1 MQNKYQ
7 NDTKT
12 LDSLNPLN
20 KSMPVYQ
27 QKAEIVRTEKL
38 ADDIYRF
45 TMKAPDIAADSK
57 PGQFLMV
64 RAGEGMDPLLRR
76 PFSVHQ
82 VAEGGLVQILFK
94 VVGKGT
100 QALANLQPGKQMDV
114 LGPLGR
120 GFAHNTHYLN
130 YLVGGGIGIAP
141 LFFLAKKM
149 LLKNEPSAIQVLLG
163 ARTKDEIA
171 TLVYDFESMGLG
183 VQVATEDGSLGKQGL
198 VTDLM
203 ASLQHE
209 NPAMVYACGPYP
221 MLRAVAGVCRDKI
234 WGCQVSL
241 ETIMA
246 CGLAACLGCAI
257 LRADMKGYVHV
268 CKDGPVFN
276 ADDVAWL

>member
-1 MQNKYQ
+1 
-7 NDTKT
+7 
-12 LDSLNPLN
+12 
-20 KSMPVYQ
+20 MPAYQ
-27 QKAEIVRTEKL
+27 QTAEIVRTEKL

-57 PGQFLMV
+57 PGQFVMV

-100 QALANLQPGKQMDV
+100 QVLANLQPGQQMDI

-120 GFAHNTHYLN
+120 GFTHNSHCPN

-163 ARTKDEIA
+163 ARTKDEI
-171 TLVYDFESMGLG
+171 TSLVDNFESMGLG

-221 MLRAVAGVCRDKI
+221 MMRAVVGVCRDKS
-234 WGCQVSL
+234 WECQVSL

-246 CGLAACLGCAI
+246 CGLAACLGCAV
-257 LRADMKGYVHV
+257 LRADMKGYVHA

>member
-1 MQNKYQ
+1 
-7 NDTKT
+7 
-12 LDSLNPLN
+12 
-20 KSMPVYQ
+20 MPAYQ

-57 PGQFLMV
+57 PGQFVMV

-100 QALANLQPGKQMDV
+100 QALANLQPGQQMDV

-120 GFAHNTHYLN
+120 GFAHNTHCLN

-149 LLKNEPSAIQVLLG
+149 LLKNEPSTIQVLLG
-163 ARTKDEIA
+163 ARTKDEIT
-171 TLVYDFESMGLG
+171 TLVDDFESMGLG

-221 MLRAVAGVCRDKI
+221 MLRAVVGVCRDKS
-234 WGCQVSL
+234 WDCQVSL

-246 CGLAACLGCAI
+246 CGLAACLGCAV